1 MTADFFRSTAAA
13 VLAALIFTSCGTEV
27 PDSQSMERRQAAA
40 AAAQQ
45 ASAEATTAAVTA
57 AATVPTTEAA
67 TEQFTLD
74 VSVPEKYEMPV
85 SCETGEVKAVMQK
98 PELPTGCEITALT
111 TLLNYLGFD
120 VDKLTMADE
129 FMPIT
134 FTGEVIMDEAYVGDP
149 RRDGFGCNANV
160 IVQAADKYFA
170 SVDSPCYGVDLT
182 GIEFDDLVYQLAE
195 GRPVLAW
202 VTINLRESYPE
213 KVWKAQ
219 NGKEL
224 VFDWYQHCVVLYGI
238 TMPDGKKDGV
248 VKVAD
253 PLAGN
258 VEYPYSKF
266 KKMYEVLG
274 KQAVVICGNSQT
286 EGHHVTSEAEKSVTM
301 MTKSER
307 EEASKAAKT
316 SEAAA
321 IVSETTTTAAETI
334 VQTETASA
342 PQTAPSEKASEPT
355 TAPKTTEKSR

>member
-45 ASAEATTAAVTA
+45 VSAEATTAAVTA

-182 GIEFDDLVYQLAE
+182 GTEFDDLMYQLAE

-238 TMPDGKKDGV
+238 TMPDGKKEGV

-307 EEASKAAKT
+307 EEASQAAKI
-316 SEAAA
+316 SEAVLTTISAA
-321 IVSETTTTAAETI
+321 TAPETTA
-334 VQTETASA
+334 QTETTSA
-342 PQTAPSEKASEPT
+342 PQTAPSEKAAES
-355 TAPKTTEKSR
+355 TATATTTEKSR